1 MKTGYARCAMVGLLL
16 ALALLLACGG
26 AKQAPGDDLDVR
38 LDRESRAD
46 REQLPAR
53 DDRAA
58 LEALYHATDGPNW
71 IASDNWLSDA
81 PLGQWLGVST
91 DASGRVTHL
100 RFDDNGLS
108 GEVPPELG
116 DLVNLE
122 VLRLSYNRLSG
133 EIPAEL
139 SNLTNLQWLELDNNR
154 LSGEI
159 PPELGNLSNL
169 QWLEL
174 DNNQLEGEIP
184 PELGNLTRLD
194 TLLLHENR
202 LSGWVPIGLPYRES
216 GITSC

>member
-1 MKTGYARCAMVGLLL
+1 MHV
-16 ALALLLACGG
+16 ALWLDCCWPWPCCWPAAALSNRR
-26 AKQAPGDDLDVR
+26 GDDLDGR

-91 DASGRVTHL
+91 DASGRLTHL

-116 DLVNLE
+116 DLANLE
-122 VLRLSYNRLSG
+122 VLRLSYNQLSGGIPPELGNLPNLRWLGLVVNQLEG
-133 EIPAEL
+133 EIPPEL
-139 SNLTNLQWLELDNNR
+139 INLTNLKVLEIYDNR

-159 PPELGNLSNL
+159 PPELGNLSSP
-169 QWLEL
+169 Q
-174 DNNQLEGEIP
+174 
-184 PELGNLTRLD
+184 
-194 TLLLHENR
+194 
-202 LSGWVPIGLPYRES
+202 
-216 GITSC
+216 